1 MDSMSDKNYEKIMD
15 TEEGRKA
22 FSEILDIF
30 TGVEDKED
38 MLSLFDD
45 LFTDSEI
52 NDIVL
57 RFLLMDDLYRGKS
70 QRDIASARH
79 ISLCKI
85 TRGSRMLKK
94 KNGFMKALLSAK
106 YDDHLHL

>member
-1 MDSMSDKNYEKIMD
+1 MNEKEEKETIMD

-22 FSEILDIF
+22 FDDLIDIF
-30 TGVEDKED
+30 TSVDDRDE
-38 MLSLFDD
+38 MLALFED
-45 LFTDSEI
+45 LFTDAEK
-52 NDIVL
+52 NDFIL

-70 QRDIASARH
+70 QRDIANARH

-94 KNGFMKALLSAK
+94 KHGFMKRLMSSR